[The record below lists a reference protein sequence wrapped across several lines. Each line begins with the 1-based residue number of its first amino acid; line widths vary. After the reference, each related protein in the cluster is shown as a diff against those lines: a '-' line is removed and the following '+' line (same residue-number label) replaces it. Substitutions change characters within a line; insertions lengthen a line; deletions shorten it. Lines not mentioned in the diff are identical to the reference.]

1 MPLLGTYT
9 FVGALSIAGNA
20 AGCVAHSLPTQPD
33 WAIYQ
38 PLATMGAAVC
48 LVTRANAG
56 VYFHNTG
63 GSATP
68 GEALTQFVHSII
80 R

>member
-1 MPLLGTYT
+1 MPVLGTYT
-9 FVGALSIAGNA
+9 FVGALSLAGNA
-20 AGCVAHSLPTQPD
+20 AGCVAHGLPTQPD

-38 PLATMGAAVC
+38 PTTSIGAAVA
-48 LVTRANAG
+48 LVTRAAAG
-56 VYFHNTG
+56 VWYHNTG

-68 GEALTQFVHSII
+68 GEAVAQFVHSIS